1 MSVAARS
8 RVLLGLAALAL
19 ALSFCAG
26 RYAVAATAGVPGT
39 ETDPLVTRSYVDQY
53 TQWQIVNLKT
63 GQKLVATAGVEI
75 ILRAGKATAIA
86 SAGGGLADVTAGRDL
101 GPGASLVGNHLLIVP
116 KTDGRGVLAI
126 SDCVLMVK
134 GAYAV
139 Q

>member
-1 MSVAARS
+1 MSAATRS

-19 ALSFCAG
+19 VLFFCAG
-26 RYAVAATAGVPGT
+26 RYVVAAAAGVPGT

-53 TQWQIVNLKT
+53 TQWQIVNLKA
-63 GQKLVATAGVEI
+63 GQKVVATAGVEI

-86 SAGGGLADVTAGRDL
+86 SAGGGLADATAGRDL
-101 GPGASLVGNHLLIVP
+101 GQGASLVGNHLLIVP